1 MKVIICGAGQVG
13 YQIARHLSA
22 ENNNVTVIDQ
32 NPDLVRNVTDVLDVG
47 GVAGFASHP
56 EVLERAGAR
65 DADMLIAATFSD
77 EINMVACQ
85 VAHSVFTV
93 PQKIARIRAQTYL
106 QPTWSDLF
114 RRDHMPIDV
123 VISPEVEIA
132 KVVMRRLESP
142 AAFDSEFFF
151 DGRVRLIGV
160 RLDDQCPIIHT
171 PLKQLTEL
179 FTTLKAMVLAVERDG
194 RLHVVSGDDQLFA
207 GDAVYFLSAKED
219 EKRAMELFG
228 HDAAPVGRVVI
239 LGGGNIGLSVA
250 EAIEKSGAGVR
261 AKLIER
267 SRERAEFAAEQL
279 ERTIVLNGDGLDA
292 EILAEASI
300 SDAGAIVAVTDDA
313 KVNLLSCALA
323 KMAGCERAVALTTEA
338 SLNSLT
344 DALGID
350 ALLNPRS
357 TTVSSILRHVRLGR
371 VRAVYSVRD
380 GEAEMIEAQVL
391 ATSPIA
397 GKRIRQAGFP
407 PGAIVGAVY
416 SKGEVIMPSGDL
428 VIQDGDLLV
437 VFAKRDA
444 VRQVE
449 QLFRVSIDFL

>member
-1 MKVIICGAGQVG
+1 MKVIVCGAGQVG
-13 YQIARHLSA
+13 YQIARHLST
-22 ENNNVTVIDQ
+22 ENNNVTIVDQ
-32 NPDLVRNVTDVLDVG
+32 NPNLVRNVTDVLDVG
-47 GVAGFASHP
+47 GVTGFASHP
-56 EVLERAGAR
+56 DVLERAGAR
-65 DADMLIAATFSD
+65 DADMLIAATVSD
-77 EINMVACQ
+77 EVNMVACQ

-93 PQKIARIRAQTYL
+93 PQKIARVRAQTYL
-106 QPTWSDLF
+106 QPNWSDLF

-123 VISPEVEIA
+123 IISPEVEIA

-151 DGRVRLIGV
+151 DGRVRLVGV
-160 RLDDQCPIIHT
+160 RLDEQCPIVHT

-179 FTTLKAMVLAVERDG
+179 FSTLRSMVLAVERDN
-194 RLHVVSGDDQLFA
+194 RLHVMAAEDQLFP
-207 GDAVYFLSAKED
+207 GDAVYFLTAKED
-219 EKRAMELFG
+219 EKRALELFG
-228 HDAAPVGRVVI
+228 HSAAPVGRVVI
-239 LGGGNIGLSVA
+239 VGGGNVGLQVA
-250 EAIEKSGAGVR
+250 QEIEKSGAGVR

-267 SRERAEFAAEQL
+267 NRERAEFAAERL

-292 EILAEASI
+292 EVLAEASI
-300 SDAGAIVAVTDDA
+300 SDAGAIVAVTDDP

-323 KMAGCERAVALTTEA
+323 KIAGCERAVALTTEE
-338 SLNSLT
+338 SLNPLT
-344 DALGID
+344 NALGID

-380 GEAEMIEAQVL
+380 GEAEVIEAQVL

-407 PGAIVGAVY
+407 AGSIVGAVY
-416 SKGEVIMPSGDL
+416 SKGKVLMPSGDL

-437 VFAKRDA
+437 VFARREA